1 MSGRTITYLSDVAL
15 ITCIVQ
21 RGSGDDIVSSA
32 SRWRSGSHY
41 LLREGRRDA

>member
-21 RGSGDDIVSSA
+21 RGSGDDIVK
-32 SRWRSGSHY
+32 
-41 LLREGRRDA
+41 